1 MPRLALTRKGA
12 LRVAA
17 MWVVWSLAIVTLA
30 SLAMTLPV
38 ANSSPWTAVYDAP
51 PLARWDAVWY
61 RSIAAEGY
69 HLRGAQGDGNVG
81 WYPLY
86 PIVLRVVSGVLG
98 APILWAGIGLS
109 LLFLLPGLLLMAD
122 LFADWGGEESVL
134 PGIATVLLFPTS
146 FYFASVYSESLFLLT
161 TALAIWAARR
171 GSWLIAAPA
180 GFLAALTRFNGALVV
195 LPIAW
200 YAVQAA
206 RKQGRRLLPAAA
218 VATTLVGAAAY
229 PAYLWARFGDP
240 LLYVHDRIRGS
251 SVQPRTL
258 WGMGPWLVG
267 QIRGRLSG
275 PPSLENLSFAVE
287 LLTMALFVV
296 LVVGLYRRKLFAE
309 AIYTG
314 ATILLLLH
322 SGTVAGL
329 DRYVLVLFPCF
340 FILAEYLRRRPVAA
354 FGYVLASAGL
364 GGVFLHRFVHWIM
377 VS

>member
-1 MPRLALTRKGA
+1 MPRLAMTREDVR
-12 LRVAA
+12 RVAA
-17 MWVVWSLAIVTLA
+17 MWAIWSLAILTLA

-38 ANSSPWTAVYDAP
+38 SNSSPWTAVYHAP

-69 HLRGAQGDGNVG
+69 HLADARGDVNVG

-86 PIVLRVVSGVLG
+86 PIVLRAVSGSFG
-98 APILWAGIGLS
+98 APILWVGIGLS
-109 LLFLLPGLLLMAD
+109 LLFLLPALLLVAD
-122 LFADWGGEESVL
+122 LFSEWGGNASVVS
-134 PGIATVLLFPTS
+134 GIGCLLLFPTS

-171 GSWLIAAPA
+171 GSWLLAAAA

-200 YAVQAA
+200 YAIRAA
-206 RKQGRRLLPAAA
+206 RAEQRRLIPAFAVVATLAGAA
-218 VATTLVGAAAY
+218 VY
-229 PAYLWARFGDP
+229 PAYLWVRFGDP

-251 SVQPRTL
+251 SVRPTTL
-258 WGMGPWLVG
+258 WGLGPGLVG
-267 QIRGRLSG
+267 QIRGRFSG
-275 PPSLENLSFAVE
+275 PPSLENLSFVVQLVTA
-287 LLTMALFVV
+287 ALFVV
-296 LVVGLYRRKLFAE
+296 LVVGLFRRKLIAE
-309 AIYTG
+309 GVYAG

-322 SGTVAGL
+322 AGTVAGL
-329 DRYVLVLFPCF
+329 DRYVVVLFPCF
-340 FILAEYLRRRPVAA
+340 FILAEFLRRRPVAA
-354 FGYVLASAGL
+354 FGYVLASVGL